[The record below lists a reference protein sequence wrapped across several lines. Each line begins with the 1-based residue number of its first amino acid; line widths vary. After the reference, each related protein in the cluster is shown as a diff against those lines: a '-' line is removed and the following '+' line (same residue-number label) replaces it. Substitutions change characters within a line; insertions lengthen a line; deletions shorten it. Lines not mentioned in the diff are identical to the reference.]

1 LEREIPIIDNLFIC
15 TNVEG
20 IWIEYNERRLIE
32 PIYEKDFN
40 NIKHVLCLNNNPRPH
55 RVGTVMYMLIRKLG
69 TATKMS
75 FLSNERIDGE
85 SNAEYDYETFLS
97 WALWDDDVRGKF
109 KEIYESQLTDYKF
122 LAEYVYDTNATSG
135 GNVINFNDKLS
146 HHYKHTFID
155 VITESTC
162 IETSLNLTEKY
173 INSIFGCAFPI
184 LIATHGSVGFIRSLG
199 FDVFDDV
206 INHSYDNE
214 PNHFYRMKKAIDL
227 NYDLLIDS
235 KRIKELWSSRI
246 DRFER
251 NVNHYNNVL
260 HEKEFKRLTDEI
272 DTIVSDIT

>member
-1 LEREIPIIDNLFIC
+1 
-15 TNVEG
+15 
-20 IWIEYNERRLIE
+20 
-32 PIYEKDFN
+32 
-40 NIKHVLCLNNNPRPH
+40 
-55 RVGTVMYMLIRKLG
+55 MLIRKLG

-109 KEIYESQLTDYKF
+109 TEIYESQLTDYKF